1 VTFCFGILSILSPS
15 FLGFNPFYL
24 TTIKLISFY
33 LIISYPQRV
42 KGESEKRMTEQKPE
56 TKSITA
62 VLEVPTETYDW
73 LQEKADAQ
81 GVDIG
86 QVVAELIGES
96 APSTLELPELPEDLK
111 EPLTAIAN
119 AKNKTLAEYWAML
132 KPDVQEAL
140 IRASEKPEPK
150 QEIEFENVTIKVPKL
165 IMDFL
170 RGREKDM
177 DETAKEYI
185 EYNVVQ
191 IVNSDI
197 RAGDVF
203 VLDPEELA
211 DSWKLNPIFKAIIN
225 DEIT

>member
-1 VTFCFGILSILSPS
+1 
-15 FLGFNPFYL
+15 
-24 TTIKLISFY
+24 
-33 LIISYPQRV
+33 
-42 KGESEKRMTEQKPE
+42 MTEQKPE

-191 IVNSDI
+191 IVDSDI

-203 VLDPEELA
+203 VQSPKEAAEG
-211 DSWKLNPIFKAIIN
+211 WKLNPVFRAIIN
-225 DEIT
+225 DEIE